1 MTKAAELAKMG
12 EVLTNSQ
19 IGGRRNIIINGAM
32 QVAQRGTSLAMAHD
46 GNTGNYLIDRFQC
59 TFGGSPSTLDGT
71 FAQVADHPLES
82 NGKSLKWT
90 TGTAESAIASDE
102 LLLFQQ
108 KVEAQNLQ
116 NLQFASSNA
125 LKTTLSFYVKSS
137 ITGTF
142 ATSLR
147 KRDTTE
153 RIINKTYTINSANT
167 WERKILTFDGDTD
180 SGAGIAN
187 DNGEGIRVI
196 WHLMAGTDFTTGSST
211 SGWKDFA
218 LADLADGQATNA
230 IATTAGA
237 TWQITDC
244 QWEVGSQATPFEHRS
259 FGEELALCQ
268 RYYHR
273 HVSDGSS
280 QNMFGVGFC
289 DSSTNATVQIHF
301 PTTMRDQPSA
311 LETTGTAGNYAIRE
325 GGGAD
330 ITCNAVPTMSGDTT
344 PNVAVLGFTTSG
356 SLTAD
361 SGCMGRAVSS
371 GVHLS
376 FTAEL

>member
-32 QVAQRGTSLAMAHD
+32 QVAQRGTSSGTGGVGASNGVYPTVDRFIFEA
-46 GNTGNYLIDRFQC
+46 GNTAGRLTMTQETISDLSGFTKAIKLDCSTADTSIAADEFLMLGQRFEGQD
-59 TFGGSPSTLDGT
+59 LQQLKKGT
-71 FAQVADHPLES
+71 SD
-82 NGKSLKWT
+82 
-90 TGTAESAIASDE
+90 AE
-102 LLLFQQ
+102 
-108 KVEAQNLQ
+108 KV
-116 NLQFASSNA
+116 
-125 LKTTLSFYVKSS
+125 TVSFYVK
-137 ITGTF
+137 GN
-142 ATSLR
+142 A
-147 KRDTTE
+147 
-153 RIINKTYTINSANT
+153 NATYTLELRDNDNSRSNSQEFSVT
-167 WERKILTFDGDTD
+167 TSWNRVSMTFDGDT
-180 SGAGIAN
+180 SGALDN
-187 DNGEGIRVI
+187 DNALSLKCNIWLHGGSTYTGGTHTSNTWHGTTNQRV
-196 WHLMAGTDFTTGSST
+196 GDNQTSFFDSTDRTFFVTG
-211 SGWKDFA
+211 
-218 LADLADGQATNA
+218 
-230 IATTAGA
+230 
-237 TWQITDC
+237 WQM
-244 QWEVGSQATPFEHRS
+244 ELGSVATPFEHRS

-361 SGCMGRAVSS
+361 SGCMGRAVNS

-376 FTAEL
+376 FTSEF

>member
-19 IGGRRNIIINGAM
+19 IGGRRNLIINGAM

-71 FAQVADHPLES
+71 YAQVADHPLES

-244 QWEVGSQATPFEHRS
+244 QWEIGEQATPFEHRS
-259 FGEELALCQ
+259 FGEELNMCR
-268 RYYHR
+268 RYFFKTFPQGITPAVHQTDAIYHSLEDYSSGYAVFCLPYPVEMR
-273 HVSDGSS
+273 TTPTGVFFPAGSSSGGTTGQVSYWDGSWK
-280 QNMFGVGFC
+280 NGNATFI
-289 DSSTNATVQIHF
+289 SSTGSETSMSCEMLG
-301 PTTMRDQPSA
+301 TTNIKLIQY
-311 LETTGTAGNYAIRE
+311 N
-325 GGGAD
+325 
-330 ITCNAVPTMSGDTT
+330 
-344 PNVAVLGFTTSG
+344 F
-356 SLTAD
+356 TAD
-361 SGCMGRAVSS
+361 
-371 GVHLS
+371 
-376 FTAEL
+376 AEL

>member
-19 IGGRRNIIINGAM
+19 IGGRRNMVINGDM
-32 QVAQRGTSLAMAHD
+32 QVAQRNSSSAVTITGD
-46 GNTGNYLIDRFQC
+46 GIYTTVDRFKGR
-59 TFGGSPSTLDGT
+59 TFGGSGRFSMQ
-71 FAQVADHPLES
+71 QVTDTP
-82 NGKSLKWT
+82 NKSFT
-90 TGTAESAIASDE
+90 
-102 LLLFQQ
+102 
-108 KVEAQNLQ
+108 
-116 NLQFASSNA
+116 NA
-125 LKTTLSFYVKSS
+125 LKLVVTTTDTSGTNGYAIETILETNSVTGTGWGGSNSNAKKATISFHVKSS
-137 ITGTF
+137 ITGTYS
-142 ATSLR
+142 AALR
-147 KRDTTE
+147 LDTGSGE
-153 RIINKTYTINSANT
+153 PSNVAEFTIDSANT
-167 WERKILTFDGDTD
+167 WEKKTITFPAYTGSDSVNNCIINFGLGKQTSKTTSTLLTWQTTNFVYGSNQVDWQSN
-180 SGAGIAN
+180 SGATFFITGIQ
-187 DNGEGIRVI
+187 
-196 WHLMAGTDFTTGSST
+196 F
-211 SGWKDFA
+211 
-218 LADLADGQATNA
+218 
-230 IATTAGA
+230 
-237 TWQITDC
+237 
-244 QWEVGSQATPFEHRS
+244 EVGEQATPFEHRS
-259 FGEELALCQ
+259 FGEELVLCQ

-289 DSSTNATVQIHF
+289 DGSTNATMQIHF

-311 LETTGTAGNYAIRE
+311 LETTGTAGDYAIRE
-325 GGGAD
+325 GGGAV